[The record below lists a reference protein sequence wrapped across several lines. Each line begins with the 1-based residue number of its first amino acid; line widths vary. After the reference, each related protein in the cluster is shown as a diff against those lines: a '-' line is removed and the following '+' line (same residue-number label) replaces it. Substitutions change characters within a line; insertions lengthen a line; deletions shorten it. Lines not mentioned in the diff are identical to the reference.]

1 MASFY
6 NEISLHRRSDVQF
19 SSPPSPTSPPIV
31 PYSFGEKRRGPLR
44 DGLALNSNPVQS
56 RDTWVYKLV

>member
-44 DGLALNSNPVQS
+44 VTYDLLITTGS
-56 RDTWVYKLV
+56 YKIIQ